1 MPVRAP
7 DGSAAQEYFY
17 LNFLGSSIIINSLH
31 FEPVTANRLTIQTI
45 GNCTTLIHQIWQST
59 TLTAPC
65 QRLHHTHPRS
75 GAYASCTAQD
85 FRPNACSNFSSPSG
99 PTPVAVA
106 AWCNNCC
113 RPAASV
119 RLAGQ
124 RHTVKEIN
132 CAGLQ

>member
-31 FEPVTANRLTIQTI
+31 FEPETANRLTIQTI

-59 TLTAPC
+59 TPTAPRH
-65 QRLHHTHPRS
+65 RLDHAYSRS

-85 FRPNACSNFSSPSG
+85 FRPNA
-99 PTPVAVA
+99 
-106 AWCNNCC
+106 
-113 RPAASV
+113 
-119 RLAGQ
+119 
-124 RHTVKEIN
+124 
-132 CAGLQ
+132 